1 MAKLARP
8 KIVLCGYTSYP
19 REYDYAAF
27 RAVASEVGALAMAD
41 VSHVAGMIAADVI
54 PNPLDAGFD
63 IVTTTTHKSL
73 RGPRGGMIL
82 CGKVRSKIIDAAV
95 FPGLQGGPHMNSIAA
110 AAITFKK
117 ATEPAFRSCAI
128 QVLRNAKA
136 LAAALLGEGVTLV
149 TGGTDNHML
158 VVDTVTSF
166 GMDGK
171 QAEEVLDRV
180 GITTNK
186 QVIPDDPRPP
196 LRPSGI
202 RLGTP
207 ACTTRGMA
215 ETEMERIAGWIVE
228 VLRQREDAGRLA
240 RTSGEVKGLSAVF
253 PKPGLS

>member
-1 MAKLARP
+1 
-8 KIVLCGYTSYP
+8 
-19 REYDYAAF
+19 
-27 RAVASEVGALAMAD
+27 
-41 VSHVAGMIAADVI
+41 
-54 PNPLDAGFD
+54 
-63 IVTTTTHKSL
+63 
-73 RGPRGGMIL
+73 
-82 CGKVRSKIIDAAV
+82 
-95 FPGLQGGPHMNSIAA
+95 MNSIAA

-171 QAEEVLDRV
+171 QAEEVLNRA

-207 ACTTRGMA
+207 ACSTRGMA

-253 PKPGLS
+253 PTPGLN